1 MGTLYLV
8 QTGRTIWEE
17 QQRLE
22 SAAGAPLTEEGVRHV
37 LKVAQQL
44 TGLNI
49 AVIHAGETPAE
60 RETAELVAKTISAKV
75 RTSPALRELDFGL
88 WQGLAIEEIRRR
100 QPRMYRQWTESPA
113 SCSAPKGEPIAEA
126 CKRIRRALKRIL
138 RRQRGAAVMVVL
150 RPFVLG
156 LTRRILQG
164 RAIEDLWESTD
175 PGFEWCSFE
184 VEEGAI

>member
-22 SAAGAPLTEEGVRHV
+22 SAGGAPLTEEGVKQV

-44 TGLNI
+44 NGLNI
-49 AVIHAGETPAE
+49 GVIHAGETQAE
-60 RETAELVAKTISAKV
+60 RETAELVAKTINAKV
-75 RTSPALRELDFGL
+75 RTSPALRELNFGL
-88 WQGLAIEEIRRR
+88 WQGLAIEEIKRR
-100 QPRMYRQWTESPA
+100 QPKMYRQWTESPT
-113 SCSAPKGEPIAEA
+113 SCAAPKGEPIAEA

-138 RRQRGAAVMVVL
+138 RRHKGGPVMVIL
-150 RPFVLG
+150 RPFVLS

-164 RAIEDLWESTD
+164 RAIEDFWESAD
-175 PGFEWCSFE
+175 PDFEWCSFQ
-184 VEEGAI
+184 VEEKTI